1 MENNYFETLTKLLK
15 QAFPTLD
22 TKRRLEFKSVFGAVA
37 GYVNGRIFISCG
49 RFGVAL
55 RLPSGTLSDLLN
67 EKDVERLKYFPA
79 GHIKKEYAVLPRRI
93 IEDRRLL
100 RKLLGQSVEYASS
113 SSIPSTA
120 SKQRRP

>member
-1 MENNYFETLTKLLK
+1 MKTTQDRLIENKYFKTLTELLTQASPKLG
-15 QAFPTLD
+15 T
-22 TKRRLEFKSVFGAVA
+22 THELEFKRVFGAVA

-55 RLPSGTLSDLLN
+55 RLPSGTLSDLLK
-67 EKDVERLKYFPA
+67 EKGAEHLKYFPK

-100 RKLLGQSVEYASS
+100 RRLLDQSVEYATSS
-113 SSIPSTA
+113 
-120 SKQRRP
+120 